1 MTEDSQRNLAVSGA
15 AKAAGAGLG
24 LELSGTA
31 GSGDCCWPLV
41 GCSSGSGGWNTDI
54 KVCGPL
60 RDESG
65 GKSAGWMKDPP
76 LLMLEHWSATT
87 SGMTG
92 AGTEEGI
99 SPSLM
104 LSAGSVLGKEPDGRT
119 GDWEEWLLLS
129 VVAELTADTEGK

>member
-1 MTEDSQRNLAVSGA
+1 MMTEDSQRNLGVSGA

-31 GSGDCCWPLV
+31 GSGDCCWALA

-54 KVCGPL
+54 KVCGPP

-65 GKSAGWMKDPP
+65 GKSGGWMKDPP

-99 SPSLM
+99 SSSLM
-104 LSAGSVLGKEPDGRT
+104 LSAGSVLGNEPDGRT
-119 GDWEEWLLLS
+119 GD
-129 VVAELTADTEGK
+129 

>member
-1 MTEDSQRNLAVSGA
+1 MTVDSQRPNLGVSGA
-15 AKAAGAGLG
+15 AKAAGAGLR
-24 LELSGTA
+24 LELSGTV
-31 GSGDCCWPLV
+31 GSGDWCCALV
-41 GCSSGSGGWNTDI
+41 GCSSGRGVGNTDI

-65 GKSAGWMKDPP
+65 GKSAGWMKDPS

-99 SPSLM
+99 RPSLM
-104 LSAGSVLGKEPDGRT
+104 FPAGSVLGNEPDGRT
-119 GDWEEWLLLS
+119 GD
-129 VVAELTADTEGK
+129 

>member
-1 MTEDSQRNLAVSGA
+1 MMTEDSQRPNLGVSGA
-15 AKAAGAGLG
+15 AKAAGAGLR

-31 GSGDCCWPLV
+31 GSGGGCWALW
-41 GCSSGSGGWNTDI
+41 GCSSGSGAWNTDM

-104 LSAGSVLGKEPDGRT
+104 LPAGSVLGSEPDGRT
-119 GDWEEWLLLS
+119 GD
-129 VVAELTADTEGK
+129 